1 MPRCCILNNTTS
13 PSLGVSLSQTQ
24 QQSQTPS
31 AHREDLYLHRKRKRQ
46 NRKSP
51 YLFLSSLLRRSR
63 RSEEDQA
70 AILASTDSDGPNYRT
85 LH

>member
-1 MPRCCILNNTTS
+1 MLLCCILNNTTS
-13 PSLGVSLSQTQ
+13 PSLGVSPSQTQ
-24 QQSQTPS
+24 QQSQTTP

-46 NRKSP
+46 NRKNP
-51 YLFLSSLLRRSR
+51 YLFLTSFLHRSR

-85 LH
+85 PH